1 MPTSRTPRTPR
12 ITRTLNIGILAHVDA
27 GKTSLTERLLF
38 DHGAIDRLGSV
49 DSGTTQTDTGDIE
62 RERGITVRSAVASFT
77 VGSAQVN
84 LIDTPGHSDF
94 IAEVERALGVLDG
107 AVLVLSAV
115 EGVQA
120 QTRVLMKTL
129 RRLRLPTLLFV
140 NKIDRA
146 GARRDGL
153 LADIRHRLA
162 PHLVAMTAVRG
173 LGTPD
178 ARAVPR
184 SLDDADV
191 HAQVAEALAETD
203 DALLARVLDGPP
215 PTPAELRAALAAGT
229 ADCRVHPVFFG
240 SALSGQG
247 VGALASGM
255 ARLLPPA
262 PGGPDADTGGSA
274 PYGTTPHGTAPH
286 RTPQGTAPYGTV
298 FAVERRAG
306 AGEKTAYL
314 RLFAGEL
321 TVRQKVTL
329 HRRGPG
335 GTPVAYTG
343 QLTSLDV
350 VGRPGSLRLTAGNI
364 GKVRGLPEVRVG
376 DRLGP
381 ADAAPSGPDAP
392 GGLSGPDSAGRPEA
406 DQPHFA
412 APSLSTVVRARE
424 HGPGPAARLHAALLS
439 LAEQDPLIHTR
450 ALPGGTTSVLLYGEV
465 QKEIIAAT
473 LARDFGIEA
482 DFEPSRPV
490 HVERPVGVGEACEE
504 MARRRHTGLWA
515 TIGLRVEPAPAAS
528 GVVFRYETELGALP
542 RAYHHAIEETVHDTL
557 LQGHDGRPVTDCRV
571 TLIRSGFSSSL
582 STARDFRELTPVV
595 LERALR
601 AAGTRV
607 YEPCHAFELEIP
619 HDALAPVTARLTAAE
634 AEIAGVAETAGG
646 VPVWLLEGRIPA
658 REVHGVKRWLPGIT
672 HGEGVW
678 WSRPSGDR
686 PLVTGRD
693 RRTSVAPG
701 PGSSP
706 GSDPGPDPRSDPG
719 PGQMPGAAV

>member
-1 MPTSRTPRTPR
+1 MPTSHTPRTS
-12 ITRTLNIGILAHVDA
+12 RTLNIGILAHVDA

-77 VGSAQVN
+77 VGPAQIN

-140 NKIDRA
+140 NKIDRP
-146 GARRDGL
+146 GARDEGL
-153 LADIRHRLA
+153 LADIRHKLA
-162 PHLVAMTAVRG
+162 PHVVALTAVRD
-173 LGTPD
+173 LGTRH

-184 SLDDADV
+184 SLDDADFRGR
-191 HAQVAEALAETD
+191 VAEALADTD

-215 PTPAELRAALAAGT
+215 PTPAELRAALAGGT

-247 VGALASGM
+247 VGALARGM

-262 PGGPDADTGGSA
+262 PVGAEA
-274 PYGTTPHGTAPH
+274 
-286 RTPQGTAPYGTV
+286 APYGTV
-298 FAVERRAG
+298 FAVERRG
-306 AGEKTAYL
+306 GTGGKTAYL

-321 TVRQKVTL
+321 AVRQKVTL

-335 GTPVAYTG
+335 GTLVEYSG
-343 QLTSLDV
+343 QITSLDV
-350 VGRPGSLRLTAGNI
+350 VGRTGAQSDAGRLTAGDI

-376 DRLGP
+376 DRLGGTD
-381 ADAAPSGPDAP
+381 ADANANGNTSTNPSAESGSGPGHP
-392 GGLSGPDSAGRPEA
+392 PP

-424 HGPGPAARLHAALLS
+424 PGPGPAARLHAALLS
-439 LAEQDPLIHTR
+439 LAEQDPLIHAR
-450 ALPGGTTSVLLYGEV
+450 ALPGGATSVLLYGEV

-490 HVERPVGVGEACEE
+490 HVERPVRVGEACEE
-504 MARRRHTGLWA
+504 MARRHHSGLWA
-515 TIGLRVEPAPAAS
+515 TIGLRVEPARTGS
-528 GVVFRYETELGALP
+528 GVIFRYETELGALP
-542 RAYHHAIEETVHDTL
+542 RAFHHAIEETVHDTL
-557 LQGHDGRPVTDCRV
+557 LQGHDGRPVTDCLV
-571 TLIRSGFSSSL
+571 TLIRSGFSSPL

-607 YEPCHAFELEIP
+607 YEPCHTFELEIP
-619 HDALAPVTARLTAAE
+619 HDALAPVTGQLTAAE
-634 AEIAGVAETAGG
+634 ADITAVEETAGG

-658 REVHGVKRWLPGIT
+658 REVHGVKRWLPGLT
-672 HGEGVW
+672 RGEGVW

-686 PLVTGRD
+686 PLGPGRD
-693 RRTSVAPG
+693 RRTGPAPG
-701 PGSSP
+701 PGSDP
-706 GSDPGPDPRSDPG
+706 GSG
-719 PGQMPGAAV
+719 PGTSQMPGAAV

>member
-1 MPTSRTPRTPR
+1 MPTSRTPRAPR
-12 ITRTLNIGILAHVDA
+12 IARTLNIGILAHVDA

-146 GARRDGL
+146 GARQDGL
-153 LADIRHRLA
+153 LTDIRDRLA
-162 PHLVAMTAVRG
+162 PHIVAMTAVRG
-173 LGTPD
+173 PGTRN
-178 ARAVPR
+178 AHAVPR

-191 HAQVAEALAETD
+191 RTQMAEALAETD

-247 VGALASGM
+247 VGALARGM

-262 PGGPDADTGGSA
+262 PVGAEA
-274 PYGTTPHGTAPH
+274 AA
-286 RTPQGTAPYGTV
+286 APYGTV

-306 AGEKTAYL
+306 AGQKTACL

-350 VGRPGSLRLTAGNI
+350 VGRPGAGRLTAGNI
-364 GKVRGLPEVRVG
+364 GRVRGLPEVRVG

-381 ADAAPSGPDAP
+381 ADAAPDGPDDP
-392 GGLSGPDSAGRPEA
+392 GGPARPEA

-424 HGPGPAARLHAALLS
+424 PGPGPAARLHAALVS

-515 TIGLRVEPAPAAS
+515 TIGLRVEPAPAGS
-528 GVVFRYETELGALP
+528 GVAFRYETELGALP
-542 RAYHHAIEETVHDTL
+542 RAFHHAIEETVHDTL
-557 LQGHDGRPVTDCRV
+557 LQGHGGRAVTDCRV
-571 TLIRSGFSSSL
+571 TLIRSGFSSPL

-601 AAGTRV
+601 GAGTRV

-619 HDALAPVTARLTAAE
+619 HDTLAPVTARLTAAE

-646 VPVWLLEGRIPA
+646 APVWLLEGRIPA
-658 REVHGVKRWLPGIT
+658 REVHGVKRWLPGLT
-672 HGEGVW
+672 RGEGVW

-686 PLVTGRD
+686 PL
-693 RRTSVAPG
+693 G
-701 PGSSP
+701 PG
-706 GSDPGPDPRSDPG
+706 RETG
-719 PGQMPGAAV
+719 PGWETPSAAPRAPQAGRTDSAPSGHPFP